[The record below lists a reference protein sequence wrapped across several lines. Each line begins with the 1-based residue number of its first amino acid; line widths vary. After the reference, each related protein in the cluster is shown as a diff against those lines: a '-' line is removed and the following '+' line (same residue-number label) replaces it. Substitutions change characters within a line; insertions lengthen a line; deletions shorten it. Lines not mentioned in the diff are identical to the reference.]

1 MEEEFQAWLSKM
13 YYDNCKER
21 DELGEPLFDDVDAYY
36 QKHSKWL
43 REQFNELTGEK

>member
-36 QKHSKWL
+36 QEHSTWL
-43 REQFNELTGEK
+43 KEKFNNEVGEK